1 MGSSMSTPYQVLG
14 LPRGAN
20 QEQVKTA
27 FRTLARRFHPDV
39 NAGDETAEQR
49 FKEVNSAYETLA
61 NPEAR
66 AAYDRALVCR
76 QSESR
81 RRLGSLA
88 LTATA
93 TFALTAGMISLA
105 AWWGRHNGALQA
117 VQSQTPGAEST
128 SADARAPQG
137 GPYGKGGKTP
147 PQGAAHAA
155 ASAPGR
161 GRGSS
166 WSTYQNTRFGFA
178 LKYPADVFAFDT
190 TPANDSGRT
199 LVSHDG
205 GATLH
210 IFAAMNIAG
219 TTLAKYR
226 RSLIE
231 KRYGGMVLDHMP
243 QSKFWFVLSGTR
255 GDKVVYE
262 HVAFSCDGKSIHG
275 WQMLYPLGERT
286 FYDLVADEVHR
297 NTRTS
302 QARCALRRG

>member
-1 MGSSMSTPYQVLG
+1 MSTPYRVLG

-20 QEQVKTA
+20 QQQVKAA
-27 FRTLARRFHPDV
+27 FRTLARQFHPDV
-39 NAGDETAEQR
+39 NAGDTTAGER
-49 FKEVNSAYETLA
+49 FKEVNQAYETLA
-61 NPEAR
+61 DPKAR
-66 AAYDRALVCR
+66 AAYDRALMCR
-76 QSESR
+76 QRESR
-81 RRLGSLA
+81 QRLRGLA
-88 LTATA
+88 ATATA
-93 TFALTAGMISLA
+93 TFVLTASMVLLA
-105 AWWGRHNGALQA
+105 MWWGRHTGAFRS
-117 VQSQTPGAEST
+117 VQSQTPGVEST
-128 SADARAPQG
+128 SDARAQQG

-147 PQGAAHAA
+147 PQGGALAA
-155 ASAPGR
+155 ASTQGR

-255 GDKVVYE
+255 GDKVLYE

-275 WQMLYPLGERT
+275 WQMIYPLSERT

>member
-1 MGSSMSTPYQVLG
+1 MSTPYRVLG

-20 QEQVKTA
+20 QQQVKAA
-27 FRTLARRFHPDV
+27 FRTLARQFHPDV
-39 NAGDETAEQR
+39 NAGDTTAGER
-49 FKEVNSAYETLA
+49 FKEVNQAYETLA
-61 NPEAR
+61 DPKAR

-76 QSESR
+76 QRESR

-88 LTATA
+88 ATATA
-93 TFALTAGMISLA
+93 TFVLTASMVALA
-105 AWWGRHNGALQA
+105 VWWSVYSEAPLSA
-117 VQSQTPGAEST
+117 QSQTPAVEST
-128 SADARAPQG
+128 SARAQPAPSFSKVAKTSPQRG
-137 GPYGKGGKTP
+137 V
-147 PQGAAHAA
+147 QVA
-155 ASAPGR
+155 ASAEGR
-161 GRGSS
+161 SRGSS
-166 WSTYQNTRFGFA
+166 WTTYQNARFGFT

-190 TPANDSGRT
+190 TPANDNGRT

-205 GATLH
+205 AATLH

-231 KRYGGMVLDHMP
+231 KRYTGMMLDHMP

-255 GDKVVYE
+255 DDKVLYE
-262 HVAFSCDGKSIHG
+262 HVGFSCDGKSIHG
-275 WQMLYPLGERT
+275 WQMLYPLSERT

-297 NTRTS
+297 NMRTS